1 MGKARYSQRKNCE
14 QCGKEYWAAR
24 KQSRFCSDNCRV
36 AWHRFQQ
43 RPDSERT
50 LFVLVNVIK
59 QRIDMHQK
67 SIEGRAARLAD
78 ATGIMAQSLKE
89 LIREDEKIVEELQML
104 LTIKNNL
111 ELAEDGSIK

>member
-1 MGKARYSQRKNCE
+1 MAEWKSKCE
-14 QCGKEYWAAR
+14 HCGKSFGGFR
-24 KQSRFCSDNCRV
+24 TSRRRFCDDKCRV
-36 AWHRFQQ
+36 AWHRLQKKSD
-43 RPDSERT
+43 PERT
-50 LFVLVNVIK
+50 LFVLVSVIR

-67 SIEGRAARLAD
+67 SIEGRAARLPE

>member
-1 MGKARYSQRKNCE
+1 MPKARYVQAKICDH
-14 QCGKEYWAAR
+14 CAAPYYAAKR
-24 KQSRFCSDNCRV
+24 NSRFCSDKCRV
-36 AWHRFQQ
+36 AWHRFEQ
-43 RPDSERT
+43 RPDAEKT

-67 SIEGRAARLAD
+67 SIEGRAARLPD
-78 ATGIMAQSLKE
+78 ATGIMLQSLKE